1 MDCYT
6 IFFSPDKQAVRDGR
20 RDLVPLLL
28 NRLPKGSRKLNERD
42 KDGFAAIH
50 YAARFNRTFMINQLL
65 SALPGVCVF
74 ACTWAC
80 VGLYMV
86 LCVT

>member
-1 MDCYT
+1 MNGYDT
-6 IFFSPDKQAVRDGR
+6 FLPSSSSQAVRDGR

-50 YAARFNRTFMINQLL
+50 YAARFNRPYIMNQLL
-65 SALPGVCVF
+65 SALPGVCV
-74 ACTWAC
+74 C
-80 VGLYMV
+80 V
-86 LCVT
+86 CVCVRVRVRV